1 VIRLAALLVSLSIP
15 LALGAA
21 DLSAIKAEPNLE
33 KRASRALDNAA
44 VAQKAAEE
52 AYSKKEDAE
61 QANAALDEVSQSVEL
76 AYASLRETGKSP
88 VKSPRHFKEA
98 EIRTRE
104 LLRRLTDLRETM
116 SALDRDQI
124 DKVLAAIQKIHD
136 ELLAGIMG
144 GKKK

>member
-61 QANAALDEVSQSVEL
+61 QANAALDEVS
-76 AYASLRETGKSP
+76 LRETGKSP